1 MAMKLAAPPSGSV
14 RSGRSVRACHRMYM
28 FGSRTWGWK
37 RYTSRSSLI
46 EPMRGSRTRVSGTTS
61 RSPPVQ
67 VSVSLRP
74 M

>member
-1 MAMKLAAPPSGSV
+1 MKPNMPASGSV

-28 FGSRTWGWK
+28 FGGCTSGWK

-46 EPMRGSRTRVSGTTS
+46 EPMRGICSRARGTTS

-67 VSVSLRP
+67 VSLLLRP
-74 M
+74 L